1 MYNADLAAA
10 KNKEI
15 KKQAE
20 QQKLKVSIK
29 AVNVSYKWYIN
40 YIFLINYGPNVPN
53 CKPLY

>member
-10 KNKEI
+10 KNKD
-15 KKQAE
+15 KNQ

-29 AVNVSYKWYIN
+29 AVNVCYKLYIN
-40 YIFLINYGPNVPN
+40 DIFHVNYGPNVPN